1 MAEYSRIYIWGA
13 GEYGRKI
20 LQAVKTSKCQVC
32 GFVDN
37 DPAKQGQTFEGIKI
51 VSYKE
56 IVGEYDALVIAI
68 MRYEAVLY
76 QLRLEGH
83 TDFSKV
89 IVIFDESYCDN
100 PEYDQILDQQ
110 RWKILLLE
118 EKLKKLEKVVRAKFD
133 NLGYEII
140 DKYNK
145 KMYEYPQLGP
155 TEEAVDKIVNEG
167 LSLVRF
173 GDGEF
178 EIMAGKERAVFQKY
192 VPELAKR
199 LLEVIRS
206 KDEKLLICIANNYG
220 NIDEYLE
227 DDANSIRFYMNE
239 ETRRFHMS
247 VLDKNR
253 IYYDAY
259 LFKTYI
265 SYKNREDTW
274 KRVELIKK
282 IWDNRDVVIVE
293 GDKTRA
299 GYGND
304 LFDNAKTLQRILCP
318 TQNAFDQY
326 EEILE
331 AVLKVE
337 KSYLILVVL
346 GPAAKVL
353 VYDLMRYGYQA
364 VDIGQIDME
373 YEWYLAGAKERV
385 PIPGKYVS
393 QLPPAEIKDVNDT
406 EYLSQII
413 GRIDGRPIYP

>member
-1 MAEYSRIYIWGA
+1 MAEHSRIYIWGA

-20 LQAVKTSKCQVC
+20 LQAVKTPEYQVF

-37 DPAKQGQTFEGIKI
+37 DPAKQGQMFEGIKI
-51 VSYKE
+51 VSSKE
-56 IVGEYDALVIAI
+56 IAGEYDALVIAV
-68 MRYEAVLY
+68 MHYEAVLY
-76 QLRLEGH
+76 QLRLEGD
-83 TDFSKV
+83 TDFSKI
-89 IVIFDESYCDN
+89 IVVFDESHCDN
-100 PEYDQILDQQ
+100 PEYARIIDLQK
-110 RWKILLLE
+110 WKILLLE
-118 EKLKKLEKVVRAKFD
+118 EKLKKLEKVVKAKFD

-140 DKYNK
+140 DKYSK
-145 KMYEYPQLGP
+145 KMYQYPKIGS
-155 TEEAVDKIVNEG
+155 TEEAIDKVVREG
-167 LSLVRF
+167 YSLVRF

-199 LLEVIRS
+199 MLEVISS
-206 KDEKLLICIANNYG
+206 KEEKLLICIANNYG

-227 DDANSIRFYMNE
+227 DDANSIRFYMDE

-253 IYYDAY
+253 TYYDAY
-259 LFKTYI
+259 MFKTYI

-274 KRVELIKK
+274 KRVRLIKK

-304 LFDNAKTLQRILCP
+304 LFDNAKSLQRILCP
-318 TQNAFDQY
+318 TQNAFDKY

-331 AVLKVE
+331 TVLRVE
-337 KSYLILVVL
+337 KSRLILAVL

-393 QLPPAEIKDVNDT
+393 QLPPAEIMDVNDI

-413 GRIDGRPIYP
+413 GQIKADTD

>member
-1 MAEYSRIYIWGA
+1 MAEHSRIYIWGA

-20 LQAVKTSKCQVC
+20 LQAVKTPEYQVF

-37 DPAKQGQTFEGIKI
+37 DPAKQGQMFEGIKI
-51 VSYKE
+51 VSSKE
-56 IVGEYDALVIAI
+56 IAGEYDALVIAV

-89 IVIFDESYCDN
+89 IVIFDESHCDN
-100 PEYDQILDQQ
+100 PEYARIIDQQ
-110 RWKILLLE
+110 KWKILLLE
-118 EKLKKLEKVVRAKFD
+118 EKLKKLEKVVKAKFD

-145 KMYEYPQLGP
+145 KMYQYPKMGP
-155 TEEAVDKIVNEG
+155 TEEAVDRIVREG
-167 LSLVRF
+167 YSLVRF
-173 GDGEF
+173 ADGEF
-178 EIMAGKERAVFQKY
+178 EIMAGKERPVFQKY

-199 LLEVIRS
+199 LLEVIAS
-206 KDEKLLICIANNYG
+206 KEEKLLICIAGIFG

-227 DDANSIRFYMNE
+227 DDANSIRLYLDE
-239 ETRRFHMS
+239 ETRRFQMS

-253 IYYDAY
+253 TYYDAY
-259 LFKTYI
+259 MFKTYI

-274 KRVELIKK
+274 KRVQLIKR

-304 LFDNAKTLQRILCP
+304 LFDNAKSLQRILCP
-318 TQNAFDQY
+318 TQNAFDKY

-331 AVLKVE
+331 TVLRVE
-337 KSYLILVVL
+337 KSRLILAVL

-393 QLPPAEIKDVNDT
+393 QLPPAEIIDVNDIK
-406 EYLSQII
+406 YLSQII
-413 GRIDGRPIYP
+413 GQIKADTD